1 MYCVE
6 MNALGNMAQQ
16 RMNIS
21 KNGETSLRNV
31 RLQGGENVLRSRI
44 REHISANQSSEKHA
58 MKIQKLSNTA
68 SLTKSKQTSKL
79 TRVAVCAPLDR
90 RKRRL
95 KDGPRRVASLLL
107 RRWAAAATARVS
119 LLPFGRGCLLLLLLL
134 LLMLLRRLWLRLRH
148 VRHLSEF
155 FVLNGHRRS
164 TAAPAGRE
172 PDNGER
178 LFRKSHR
185 HLSMASKGS
194 AAAASHSRLGEVA
207 WSKMDKI
214 VRLLIA
220 CFSCEVGPCFVGSST
235 RLIPPLRSRPDPHR
249 APSCLR

>member
-68 SLTKSKQTSKL
+68 SLTKSNQTSKL

-107 RRWAAAATARVS
+107 MRRWAAAATARVS
-119 LLPFGRGCLLLLLLL
+119 LLPFGRCCLLL
-134 LLMLLRRLWLRLRH
+134 LLRRLWLRLRH
-148 VRHLSEF
+148 VRHLSDIFCFE
-155 FVLNGHRRS
+155 RS
-164 TAAPAGRE
+164 ST
-172 PDNGER
+172 
-178 LFRKSHR
+178 K
-185 HLSMASKGS
+185 
-194 AAAASHSRLGEVA
+194 HSR
-207 WSKMDKI
+207 
-214 VRLLIA
+214 A
-220 CFSCEVGPCFVGSST
+220 CGAGA
-235 RLIPPLRSRPDPHR
+235 R
-249 APSCLR
+249 